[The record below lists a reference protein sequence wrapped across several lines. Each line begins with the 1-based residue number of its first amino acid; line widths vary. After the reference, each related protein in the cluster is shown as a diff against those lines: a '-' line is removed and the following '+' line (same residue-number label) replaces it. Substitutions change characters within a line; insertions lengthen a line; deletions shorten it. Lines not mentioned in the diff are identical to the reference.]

1 LWRAAATLYSP
12 ATMSKRLTLLVL
24 ALLAVAA
31 VPALAATK
39 NGVTPLYPKAGAI
52 VPGAKTPTFKAKVVG
67 KGPVYFYVCKRAKRD
82 KTGLICDNESI
93 EQAKKVAKNRYQAKM
108 KYFDYPDN
116 WLNSPGT
123 YYWQAHRI
131 ACVNGTKDCAQEGP
145 VVKFK
150 VG

>member
-1 LWRAAATLYSP
+1 MP
-12 ATMSKRLTLLVL
+12 KRLLLL
-24 ALLAVAA
+24 ALAVLAVAA

-39 NGVTPLYPKAGAI
+39 HGITPTYPKAGQT
-52 VPGAKTPTFKAKVVG
+52 VPQGKAPTFKAKVVG
-67 KGPVYFYVCKRAKRD
+67 KGAVYFYVCKTAKKD
-82 KTGLICDNESI
+82 KDGLICDKVI
-93 EQAKKVAKNRYQAKM
+93 QRAKKVARNRYQARM
-108 KYFDYPDN
+108 RYFDYPGY

-131 ACVNGTKDCAQEGP
+131 ACLNGPSDCAAEGP

>member
-1 LWRAAATLYSP
+1 MT
-12 ATMSKRLTLLVL
+12 KRLLLLVL
-24 ALLAVAA
+24 AVLAVAA
-31 VPALAATK
+31 VPAIAATK
-39 NGVTPLYPKAGAI
+39 HGVTPTYPKAGQT
-52 VPGAKTPTFKAKVVG
+52 VPQGKAPTFKAKVVG

-82 KTGLICDNESI
+82 KTGLICDREAI
-93 EQAKKVAKNRYQAKM
+93 QRAKKVGKTRYQAKM